1 MMMLLL
7 GARLLNLMNNAL
19 LNHHHSI
26 MADIPAVD
34 HNGVVTSPT
43 LHLDDLLYHSN
54 NGLHVSALA
63 LWVPVLYV
71 QLSHFVYRNLFSVR
85 LKETSMCS
93 LVNFTFKHIALPV
106 D

>member
-1 MMMLLL
+1 MHYW
-7 GARLLNLMNNAL
+7 
-19 LNHHHSI
+19 NHLYIHQHSL
-26 MADIPAVD
+26 ADIPAVD
-34 HNGVVTSPT
+34 HNRVVTSPT

-71 QLSHFVYRNLFSVR
+71 ELSHFVYRDLFSVR

-93 LVNFTFKHIALPV
+93 LVNSHVQTHYITCRLMTILRST
-106 D
+106 

>member
-1 MMMLLL
+1 MCICCQSSQDHWLTYLQWTTIGLLPVL
-7 GARLLNLMNNAL
+7 
-19 LNHHHSI
+19 
-26 MADIPAVD
+26 
-34 HNGVVTSPT
+34 T

-71 QLSHFVYRNLFSVR
+71 QLSHFVYRKKLFSVR

-93 LVNFTFKHIALPV
+93 LVNSHIQTHCITCRLMIILRST
-106 D
+106 

>member
-1 MMMLLL
+1 MV
-7 GARLLNLMNNAL
+7 
-19 LNHHHSI
+19 
-26 MADIPAVD
+26 DIPAVD

-54 NGLHVSALA
+54 NGLDVSALA

-93 LVNFTFKHIALPV
+93 LVNSHVQTHCITCRLMTILRST
-106 D
+106 

>member
-1 MMMLLL
+1 MAQNIPDLLTVSL
-7 GARLLNLMNNAL
+7 KPQVREWMSSGEILV
-19 LNHHHSI
+19 
-26 MADIPAVD
+26 IPAVD
-34 HNGVVTSPT
+34 HNGVVTSPA

-71 QLSHFVYRNLFSVR
+71 ELSHFVFSGAG
-85 LKETSMCS
+85 LKETSPCA
-93 LVNFTFKHIALPV
+93 VNTCVQHITIPV